1 MIDPLSLVAQGVIT
15 FIIPKA
21 LEKMGEMVGETAFL
35 KSKETISATRD
46 TVRKKL
52 KATNTDG
59 ILTMAEADPSEGNLQ
74 VLETVLLTQMKTDEV
89 FASQLRA
96 LFEEIQE
103 QSPSSQIILDTIR
116 VRGSIEV
123 GNVEQIGD
131 KSGGEQVFG
140 RNVVTGGNLKVGDVT
155 QKN

>member
-1 MIDPLSLVAQGVIT
+1 MIDPLSLLAQGVIT

-46 TVRKKL
+46 AVQKKL
-52 KATNTDG
+52 KSTNTDG

-96 LFEEIQE
+96 LFEEIQA
-103 QSPSSQIILDTIR
+103 QSPSSQVILDTIR
-116 VRGSIEV
+116 VRGSVEV

-140 RNVVTGGNLKVGDVT
+140 RNIVAGGNFKVGDIT
-155 QKN
+155 QKI

>member
-1 MIDPLSLVAQGVIT
+1 MIDPLSLLAQGVIT

-46 TVRKKL
+46 TVQKKL
-52 KATNTDG
+52 KSTNTDG

-96 LFEEIQE
+96 LVEEIQA

-116 VRGSIEV
+116 VRGNIDV

-140 RNVVTGGNLKVGDVT
+140 RNIVAGGNFKVGDVT

>member
-1 MIDPLSLVAQGVIT
+1 MIDPLSLLAQGVIT

-46 TVRKKL
+46 AVQKKL
-52 KATNTDG
+52 KSTNTDG

-96 LFEEIQE
+96 LFEEIQA
-103 QSPSSQIILDTIR
+103 QSPSSQVILDTIR
-116 VRGSIEV
+116 VRGSVEV

-140 RNVVTGGNLKVGDVT
+140 RNIVAGENFKVGDM
-155 QKN
+155 

>member
-1 MIDPLSLVAQGVIT
+1 MIDPLSLLAQGVIT

-46 TVRKKL
+46 AVQKKL
-52 KATNTDG
+52 KSTNTDG

-96 LFEEIQE
+96 LFEEIQA
-103 QSPSSQIILDTIR
+103 QSPSSQVILDTIR
-116 VRGSIEV
+116 VRGSVEV

-140 RNVVTGGNLKVGDVT
+140 RNIVAGENFKVGDIT
-155 QKN
+155 QKI

>member
-1 MIDPLSLVAQGVIT
+1 MIDPLSLLAQGVIT

-52 KATNTDG
+52 KSTNTDG

-96 LFEEIQE
+96 LLEEIQA

-140 RNVVTGGNLKVGDVT
+140 RNIVTGGNLKVGDVT
-155 QKN
+155 QKT